1 MAHQNRPIVYVNAL
15 AIVIFGVLIGW
26 QLRKSGAPEVYQAP
40 VVSGSMGQAIPGPH
54 YALQCYDCKIPLIVD
69 AGTVGDENLPICF
82 NCGAPNSLEDISA
95 QVTPVGYRD
104 MEEGFLTRWRRVVF
118 DYQDSR
124 YIKRIVGLP
133 GEQIAIEDGELFVD
147 GELYQKDLQEFDQ
160 LSSLVFDSRF

>member
-1 MAHQNRPIVYVNAL
+1 MAPQNRPIVYVNAL
-15 AIVIFGVLIGW
+15 VIVICGALIGW

-95 QVTPVGYRD
+95 QVTPVVYRD
-104 MEEGFLTRWRRVVF
+104 IEEGLFTRWQRVVF
-118 DYQDSR
+118 DYQNSR
-124 YIKRIVGLP
+124 YIN
-133 GEQIAIEDGELFVD
+133 EL
-147 GELYQKDLQEFDQ
+147 
-160 LSSLVFDSRF
+160 